1 MTTLADRV
9 HVGRRFRRSIRI
21 DTDLADPTALEGFVC
36 PPSSAAVLQTMAKHV
51 VESEQTA
58 FTWTGPY
65 GTGKSSLVVAL
76 SAALNGS
83 SELREITSSILGA
96 ATTET
101 LWDALP
107 PRTKG
112 WRILPVVGR
121 RDRPAQVVGE
131 AIERSRLLRNSRIGP
146 WSDDAVFDA
155 LTRISR
161 RAPKQYGGV
170 IVFIDEMGK
179 FLEGAA
185 YDGTDIYFFQQ
196 LAEIASRSNNRLM
209 VVGILHQA
217 FEEYAYRL
225 SRDMRDEWAK
235 IQGRFVDL
243 AISVGPDEQ
252 LELLGRAIVVE
263 GQLRESSGLLA
274 KQVSAMMHRSTPPRL
289 LENCWPLHPITAC
302 LLGPISRRRFGQNQR
317 SLFSFLNSTEPLGFQ
332 DYLQNSTEGD
342 LYAPEILWD
351 YLRVNL
357 EPSIIASPDGHRWAT
372 AVDALERCHGSGGDD
387 LQIRLLKVIA
397 LVDLFKERSGLVASS
412 KLLCLTIGD
421 RTEEEIREAL
431 ERLEGASLVIFRKF
445 NNSYSIFEGSDF
457 DIEHA
462 VDEAYETVGDIDFS
476 RLTVLAGLQPVIA
489 KRHYHKTGAIRWFE
503 TSVVPLRDVK
513 ERASTYLPKRGAV
526 GAFMLALP
534 SQGDS
539 PRTVATIADTLIAA
553 LPDGVVV
560 GIPEE
565 TTWRI
570 ESLARELLALE
581 QVRDTTP
588 ELRGDRVA
596 RLEIETRIA
605 EIQGQ
610 VESELSLALDSA
622 VWRGRGLEPRKLE
635 QAELN
640 SVASELADARF
651 GESPRL
657 KNELLNRIRPS
668 SNAVAAQNALLRRM
682 ALHEG
687 RVRLGI
693 VGYPAEGGLFASL
706 LESTG
711 LYRKTFG
718 GWKFVA
724 PKPEDDLCNLLP
736 AWEAATR
743 LLEANSHRA
752 VSIGEIYEVWR
763 DPPFGIKDGLL
774 PILAVAFTLSKSHTL
789 AFYRQGV
796 FRVRMTDLDTD
807 YLAKDPD
814 DIQLRWMDM
823 SNVSRGLLSD
833 LADIVRD
840 IDPENTLPNLEP
852 IDVARGL
859 VAIYDQL
866 PAWVGRTQRLSSSAK
881 RVRHMFKQA
890 KDPNRLIFDDM
901 PLELGDGNGRYGEEN
916 VKRISHS
923 LREALTELRDA
934 YPSMLHRLRELLLSE
949 LHVPNASPPML
960 ADLRSRAS
968 NVVGIGGDHRL
979 EAFIIRLARFDGTYE
994 DMESLASMAANKPPG
1009 NWVDADVDGASVELA
1024 NLAQRFMHLEA
1035 FARVKGRV
1043 SKRHAIAI
1051 VVGTDG
1057 RPTPFHEDFE
1067 IGDLERPEVD
1077 ALVAQLDKALD
1088 DIGMDRRNVV
1098 LAALAELSARYL
1110 GDSGEPNMADTQQPS
1125 GVAP

>member
-21 DTDLADPTALEGFVC
+21 DTDLLDPTALEGFVC
-36 PPSSAAVLQTMAKHV
+36 PPSSAAVLRTMAKHV
-51 VESEQTA
+51 VESEQAA

-76 SAALNGS
+76 SAVLNGS
-83 SELREITSSILGA
+83 SELREATSRIVGA
-96 ATTET
+96 PTAEA
-101 LWDALP
+101 LWKALP

-112 WRILPVVGR
+112 WRIIPVVGR

-131 AIERSRLLRNSRIGP
+131 AIERARMVRFGKVKP
-146 WSDDAVFDA
+146 WSDDSVLDA
-155 LTRISR
+155 LTKISKR
-161 RAPKQYGGV
+161 DPKQYGGV

-196 LAEIASRSNNRLM
+196 LAELASRSNNRLL

-235 IQGRFVDL
+235 IQGRFTDL
-243 AISVGPDEQ
+243 AINIGADEQ
-252 LELLGRAIVVE
+252 LELLGRAIEVD
-263 GQLRESSGLLA
+263 GQLRESAGLATRVAALL
-274 KQVSAMMHRSTPPRL
+274 HRSTPPRL
-289 LENCWPLHPITAC
+289 LEDCWPLHPMTAC

-317 SLFSFLNSTEPLGFQ
+317 SLFSFLNSTEPMGFQ
-332 DYLQNSTEGD
+332 DYLQTSTEGD

-351 YLRVNL
+351 YLRANL
-357 EPSIIASPDGHRWAT
+357 EPSIVASPDGHRWAT
-372 AVDALERCHGSGGDD
+372 AVDALERCQASSGDD
-387 LQIRLLKVIA
+387 LQVRLLKVIA
-397 LVDLFKERSGLVASS
+397 LVDLFRERSGLVASS
-412 KLLCLTIGD
+412 ELLCLAISD
-421 RTEEEIREAL
+421 RNGEEIQESL

-462 VDEAYETVGDIDFS
+462 LDEAYETVGETDFS
-476 RLTVLAGLQPVIA
+476 RLTDLAGLQPVVA

-503 TSVVPLRDVK
+503 TAVVPLRDVK
-513 ERASTYLPKRGAV
+513 ERASMYLPERGAV
-526 GAFMLALP
+526 GAFMLAIP

-539 PRTVATIADTLIAA
+539 PRTVKTIADSLAA
-553 LPDGVVV
+553 GLPDGVVV

-570 ESLARELLALE
+570 ESLAQELVALE

-610 VESELSLALDSA
+610 VEIELGLALDSA
-622 VWRGRGLEPRKLE
+622 VWHGRGLEPQKLE

-640 SVASELADARF
+640 SLASELAGARY
-651 GESPRL
+651 GKSPRL

-687 RVRLGI
+687 RERLGI
-693 VGYPAEGGLFASL
+693 IDYPAEGGLFASL
-706 LESTG
+706 LEATG

-718 GWKFVA
+718 GWKFVS
-724 PKPEDDLCNLLP
+724 PKPEDDPCNLLP
-736 AWEAATR
+736 AWEAAAGF
-743 LLEANSHRA
+743 LETNSHRA
-752 VSIGEIYEVWR
+752 VTVGEIYEKWR

-774 PILAVAFTLSKSHTL
+774 PILAVAFILSKSHTL
-789 AFYRQGV
+789 AFYRRGV
-796 FRVRMTDLDTD
+796 FQVRMTDLDSD

-833 LADIVRD
+833 MADIVRD
-840 IDPENTLPNLEP
+840 IDSRNTLPNLEP

-866 PAWVGRTQRLSSSAK
+866 PAWVGRTQRLSVSSR
-881 RVRHMFKQA
+881 RVRHLFKQA
-890 KDPNRLIFDDM
+890 KDPNRLIFDDI
-901 PLELGDGNGRYGEEN
+901 PLELGTGNGRYEEEN
-916 VKRISHS
+916 IGRISRS

-934 YPSMLHRLRELLLSE
+934 YPAMLHRLRELLLSE
-949 LHVPNASPPML
+949 LHVPNASPSML
-960 ADLRSRAS
+960 ADLRSRAE
-968 NVVGIGGDHRL
+968 NVVGISGDHRL
-979 EAFIIRLARFDGTYE
+979 EAFIVRIARFAGEDE
-994 DMESLASMAANKPPG
+994 DMESLASMAANKPLG
-1009 NWVDADVDGASVELA
+1009 SWVDADVDRASVELA
-1024 NLAQRFMHLEA
+1024 ELAQRFIHLEA
-1035 FARVKGRV
+1035 FARVKGRA
-1043 SKRHAIAI
+1043 SKRHSIAV
-1051 VVGTDG
+1051 VVGIG
-1057 RPTPFHEDFE
+1057 ERPAPFHDDFE
-1067 IGDLERPEVD
+1067 IGDLERTEVD
-1077 ALVAQLDKALD
+1077 ALVAQLDKTLD
-1088 DIGMDRRNVV
+1088 NRGQGRRNVI

-1110 GDSGEPNMADTQQPS
+1110 ADTGMSSLPDTQKPHEGQS
-1125 GVAP
+1125 

>member
-21 DTDLADPTALEGFVC
+21 DTDLSDPTALEGFVC
-36 PPSSAAVLQTMAKHV
+36 PPSSAAVLRTMAKHV
-51 VESEQTA
+51 VESEQAA

-83 SELREITSSILGA
+83 SELREVTSNILGA
-96 ATTET
+96 ATTEA

-131 AIERSRLLRNSRIGP
+131 AIERSRLVRYRRIGT
-146 WSDDAVFDA
+146 WSDDSVFDA
-155 LTRISR
+155 LTRIAK
-161 RAPKQYGGV
+161 RAPTQHGGL

-196 LAEIASRSNNRLM
+196 LAEFASRSNNRLL
-209 VVGILHQA
+209 VVGVLHQA

-252 LELLGRAIVVE
+252 LALLGRAIEVE
-263 GQLRESSGLLA
+263 GQLRKSSGLA
-274 KQVSAMMHRSTPPRL
+274 KQIAAMLHRSTPPRL

-332 DYLQNSTEGD
+332 DYLHTSTEGD

-357 EPSIIASPDGHRWAT
+357 EPSIIASPDGHRWAM
-372 AVDALERCHGSGGDD
+372 AVDALERCHASGDDD
-387 LQIRLLKVIA
+387 LQVRLLKVIA
-397 LVDLFKERSGLVASS
+397 LVDLFKERSGLVASRE
-412 KLLCLTIGD
+412 LLCLAISD
-421 RTEEEIREAL
+421 RSEEEIREAL
-431 ERLEGASLVIFRKF
+431 ECLEGASLVIFRKF

-462 VDEAYETVGDIDFS
+462 VDEVYESTGEIDFS
-476 RLTVLAGLQPVIA
+476 RLTALAGLQPVIA

-503 TSVVPLRDVK
+503 TAVVPLRDVK
-513 ERASTYLPKRGAV
+513 DRASKYLPKRGAV

-534 SQGDS
+534 SHGDS
-539 PRTVATIADTLIAA
+539 PRTVATIADTLATA
-553 LPDGVVV
+553 LPDRVVV
-560 GIPEE
+560 GIPEG
-565 TTWRI
+565 TSWRI
-570 ESLARELLALE
+570 ESLVRELIALE

-605 EIQGQ
+605 ELQGQ
-610 VESELSLALDSA
+610 VESELGLALDSA
-622 VWRGRGLEPRKLE
+622 IWRGRGLEPQRLE

-640 SVASELADARF
+640 SLASELADARF

-687 RVRLGI
+687 RERLGI
-693 VGYPAEGGLFASL
+693 IGVPAEGGLFASL
-706 LESTG
+706 LEATG
-711 LYRKTFG
+711 LYRNTFG
-718 GWKFVA
+718 GWRFVA
-724 PKPEDDLCNLLP
+724 PKPGDDPCNLLP
-736 AWEAATR
+736 AWEAAAR
-743 LLEANSHRA
+743 LLETNSHRA
-752 VSIGEIYEVWR
+752 VSVGEIYAIWR

-796 FRVRMTDLDTD
+796 FQVRMTDLDTD

-823 SNVSRGLLSD
+823 ANVSRGLLSD
-833 LADIVRD
+833 MANIVRD
-840 IDPENTLPNLEP
+840 IDSENTLPNLEP

-859 VAIYDQL
+859 VAIYDHL

-881 RVRHMFKQA
+881 RVRHLFKQA

-901 PLELGDGNGRYGEEN
+901 PLELGDGDGPHQEEN
-916 VKRISHS
+916 IGKISRS
-923 LREALTELRDA
+923 LREALMELRDA

-960 ADLRSRAS
+960 ADLRSRAE

-979 EAFIIRLARFDGTYE
+979 EAFIIRLARFAGTDE

-1009 NWVDADVDGASVELA
+1009 NWVDADVDRTSVELA
-1024 NLAQRFMHLEA
+1024 DLAQRFTHLEA
-1035 FARVKGRV
+1035 FARVKGRA
-1043 SKRHAIAI
+1043 SKRHAIAV
-1051 VVGTDG
+1051 VVGIG
-1057 RPTPFHEDFE
+1057 ERPAPFHDDFE
-1067 IGDLERPEVD
+1067 IGDLERAEVD

-1088 DIGMDRRNVV
+1088 DTGMDRRNVI

-1110 GDSGEPNMADTQQPS
+1110 ADTGMSSLADSHKPHEVQR
-1125 GVAP
+1125 

>member
-9 HVGRRFRRSIRI
+9 HVGGRFRRSIRI
-21 DTDLADPTALEGFVC
+21 DADLSDPTALNGFVC

-65 GTGKSSLVVAL
+65 GTGKSSLVIAL

-83 SELREITSSILGA
+83 PELRETTSQVLGG
-96 ATTET
+96 ATTEV
-101 LWDALP
+101 LWGALP

-131 AIERSRLLRNSRIGP
+131 AIERTRMVRHGRVGP

-155 LTRISR
+155 LTRISK

-170 IVFIDEMGK
+170 VVFIDEMGK

-196 LAEIASRSNNRLM
+196 LAELASRSNNRLI

-243 AISVGPDEQ
+243 SISVGPDEQ
-252 LELLGRAIVVE
+252 LELLGRAIEVE
-263 GQLRESSGLLA
+263 GRLREPGGMA
-274 KQVSAMMHRSTPPRL
+274 QQVAAMLHHSTPPRL
-289 LENCWPLHPITAC
+289 LEDCWPLHPITAC

-332 DYLQNSTEGD
+332 DYLQASTEQD
-342 LYAPEILWD
+342 LYAPEMLWD

-357 EPSIIASPDGHRWAT
+357 EPSIIASPDGHRWAM
-372 AVDALERCHGSGGDD
+372 AVDALERCHASGGDD
-387 LQIRLLKVIA
+387 LQVRLLKVIA

-412 KLLCLTIGD
+412 DLLCLAIND
-421 RTEEEIREAL
+421 RSEREIWEAL
-431 ERLEGASLVIFRKF
+431 EHLQGSSLIIFRKF

-462 VDEAYETVGDIDFS
+462 LDEAYETTGEIDFS
-476 RLTVLAGLQPVIA
+476 RLTAIAGLQPVIA

-503 TSVVPLRDVK
+503 TAVVPLRDVK
-513 ERASTYLPKRGAV
+513 DGVSKYLTKRGAV
-526 GAFMLALP
+526 GAFLLALP

-539 PRTVATIADTLIAA
+539 PRSVETIADTLTAA
-553 LPDGVVV
+553 LPDRVVV
-560 GIPEE
+560 GIPEG
-565 TTWRI
+565 TSWRV

-581 QVRDTTP
+581 QVRDVTP

-610 VESELSLALDSA
+610 VETELGLALDNA
-622 VWRGRGLEPRKLE
+622 VWCGRGLEPRKLG

-640 SVASELADARF
+640 SLASELADAQF
-651 GESPRL
+651 GQSPRL

-687 RVRLGI
+687 RERLGI
-693 VGYPAEGGLFASL
+693 SGFPAEGGLFASL
-706 LESTG
+706 LEATG
-711 LYRKTFG
+711 LYRNTFG
-718 GWKFVA
+718 GWRFVA
-724 PKPEDDLCNLLP
+724 PNPEDDPCNLLP
-736 AWEAATR
+736 AWEAAER

-752 VSIGEIYEVWR
+752 VSVGEIYAIWR

-774 PILAVAFTLSKSHTL
+774 PILAVAFVLSKSHTL

-796 FRVRMTDLDTD
+796 FQVRLTDLDTD

-823 SNVSRGLLSD
+823 SGVSRSLLSD
-833 LADIVRD
+833 MADIVRD
-840 IDPENTLPNLEP
+840 IDSQNTLPNLEP

-859 VAIYDQL
+859 VAIYDHL
-866 PAWVGRTQRLSSSAK
+866 PAWVGRTQHLSSSAR
-881 RVRHMFKQA
+881 RVRHLFKQA

-901 PLELGDGNGRYGEEN
+901 PLELGDGNGRYEQDNIGG
-916 VKRISHS
+916 ISRS

-960 ADLRSRAS
+960 ADLRSRAE

-979 EAFIIRLARFDGTYE
+979 EAFIIRLARFVGTDE
-994 DMESLASMAANKPPG
+994 DMESLASMAANKPPV
-1009 NWVDADVDGASVELA
+1009 NWVDADVDRATVELA
-1024 NLAQRFMHLEA
+1024 DLAQRFLRVEA
-1035 FARVKGRV
+1035 FARVKGRT
-1043 SKRHAIAI
+1043 SKRHAIAV
-1051 VVGTDG
+1051 VVGIG
-1057 RPTPFHEDFE
+1057 ERPAPYHDDFE
-1067 IGDLERPEVD
+1067 IGDLERAEVD
-1077 ALVAQLDKALD
+1077 TLVARLDKTLGD
-1088 DIGMDRRNVV
+1088 GGQGRRNVIV
-1098 LAALAELSARYL
+1098 AALAELSARYL
-1110 GDSGEPNMADTQQPS
+1110 ADTGMSSLVDSQERREVQR
-1125 GVAP
+1125 

>member
-21 DTDLADPTALEGFVC
+21 DTDLSDPTALEGFVC

-83 SELREITSSILGA
+83 SELREITSRILGA

-107 PRTKG
+107 PKTKG

-131 AIERSRLLRNSRIGP
+131 AIERSRLVRNGRVGA

-161 RAPKQYGGV
+161 RAPQQYGGV

-196 LAEIASRSNNRLM
+196 LAEIASRSDNRLI

-252 LELLGRAIVVE
+252 LELLGRAIEVE
-263 GQLRESSGLLA
+263 ARPRDPSGLSN
-274 KQVSAMMHRSTPPRL
+274 QVSAMLHRSTPPRL

-332 DYLQNSTEGD
+332 DYLQTSTDGD
-342 LYAPEILWD
+342 LYAPETLWD

-372 AVDALERCHGSGGDD
+372 AVDALERCHASGGDD
-387 LQIRLLKVIA
+387 LQVRLLKVIA

-421 RTEEEIREAL
+421 RSEEEIREAL

-462 VDEAYETVGDIDFS
+462 LDEAYETVGEIDFS
-476 RLTVLAGLQPVIA
+476 RLTELAGLQPVIA

-513 ERASTYLPKRGAV
+513 ERASTYSPKRGAV

-539 PRTVATIADTLIAA
+539 SKTVATIADTMTAA

-570 ESLARELLALE
+570 ESLARELIALE

-610 VESELSLALDSA
+610 VENELGLALDSA
-622 VWRGRGLEPRKLE
+622 VWRGRGLEPQRLE

-640 SVASELADARF
+640 SLASELADARF

-687 RVRLGI
+687 RERLGI

-706 LESTG
+706 LEATG

-724 PKPEDDLCNLLP
+724 PKSDDDLCNLLP
-736 AWEAATR
+736 AWEAAAQ

-752 VSIGEIYEVWR
+752 VSIGEIYEVWGA
-763 DPPFGIKDGLL
+763 PPFGIKDGLL

-796 FRVRMTDLDTD
+796 FQVRMTDLDTD

-833 LADIVRD
+833 LAEIVRD

-866 PAWVGRTQRLSSSAK
+866 PTWVGRTQRLSSGAK
-881 RVRHMFKQA
+881 RVRHLFKQA

-901 PLELGDGNGRYGEEN
+901 PVELGDGNGRYGEEN
-916 VKRISHS
+916 VERISRS
-923 LREALTELRDA
+923 LREALTELLDA
-934 YPSMLHRLRELLLSE
+934 YPAMLHRLRELLLSE

-960 ADLRSRAS
+960 ADLRSRAE

-979 EAFIIRLARFDGTYE
+979 EAFIIRLARFDGTDE

-1024 NLAQRFMHLEA
+1024 DLAQRFIHLEA
-1035 FARVKGRV
+1035 FARVKGRA
-1043 SKRHAIAI
+1043 SKRHAIAV
-1051 VVGTDG
+1051 VVGIG
-1057 RPTPFHEDFE
+1057 ERPAPFHDDFE
-1067 IGDLERPEVD
+1067 IGDFEKAEVED
-1077 ALVAQLDKALD
+1077 LVAELDKALD
-1088 DIGMDRRNVV
+1088 TKGQGRRNVI

-1110 GDSGEPNMADTQQPS
+1110 ADTGMSSLAESQEPHEVQR
-1125 GVAP
+1125 

>member
-21 DTDLADPTALEGFVC
+21 DTDLSDPTALEGFVC
-36 PPSSAAVLQTMAKHV
+36 PPSSAAVLRTMAKHV
-51 VESEQTA
+51 LESEQAA

-76 SAALNGS
+76 SAALNGNC
-83 SELREITSSILGA
+83 ELREITSSNLGA
-96 ATTET
+96 ATTEA

-107 PRTKG
+107 PRRKG

-131 AIERSRLLRNSRIGP
+131 AIERARMVRHRRIGP
-146 WSDDAVFDA
+146 WSDESVFDA
-155 LTRISR
+155 LTKISK

-196 LAEIASRSNNRLM
+196 LAELASRSNNRLI

-235 IQGRFVDL
+235 IQGRFTDL
-243 AISVGPDEQ
+243 AISIGPDEQ
-252 LELLGRAIVVE
+252 LELLGRAIEVD
-263 GQLRESSGLLA
+263 GRLRKSATLSR
-274 KQVSAMMHRSTPPRL
+274 QVAAMLHRSTPPGL
-289 LENCWPLHPITAC
+289 LRDCWPLHPITAC

-332 DYLQNSTEGD
+332 DYLQTSTGAD
-342 LYAPEILWD
+342 LYAPETLWD

-372 AVDALERCHGSGGDD
+372 AVDALERCHASGGDD
-387 LQIRLLKVIA
+387 LDVRLLKVIA
-397 LVDLFKERSGLVASS
+397 LVDLFKERSGLVANAD
-412 KLLCLTIGD
+412 LLCLAIRD
-421 RTEEEIREAL
+421 RNDEEIREAL
-431 ERLEGASLVIFRKF
+431 QHLEDASLVIFRKF

-462 VDEAYETVGDIDFS
+462 LDEALETTGEIDFS
-476 RLTVLAGLQPVIA
+476 RLTALAGLQPVIA

-503 TSVVPLRDVK
+503 TAVVPLRDVK
-513 ERASTYLPKRGAV
+513 NRASKYLPKRGAV

-539 PRTVATIADTLIAA
+539 PRTVATIADTLAKV
-553 LPDGVVV
+553 LPDRVVV
-560 GIPEE
+560 GIPEG
-565 TTWRI
+565 TSWRV
-570 ESLARELLALE
+570 ESLAHELIALE

-596 RLEIETRIA
+596 RLEIENRIA

-610 VESELSLALDSA
+610 VETELGLALDTA
-622 VWRGRGLEPRKLE
+622 VWRGRNLEPRRLE

-640 SVASELADARF
+640 SLASELADSQF
-651 GESPRL
+651 GESPRIE
-657 KNELLNRIRPS
+657 NELLNRIRPS
-668 SNAVAAQNALLRRM
+668 SNAVAAQNTLLRRM

-687 RVRLGI
+687 RERLGI
-693 VGYPAEGGLFASL
+693 NGYPAEGGLFASL
-706 LESTG
+706 LEATG
-711 LYRKTFG
+711 LYRNTFG
-718 GWKFVA
+718 GWRFVA
-724 PKPEDDLCNLLP
+724 PNPGDDPCNLLP
-736 AWEAATR
+736 AWEAAAR

-752 VSIGEIYEVWR
+752 VSIGEIYAIWR
-763 DPPFGIKDGLL
+763 DPPLGIKDGLL
-774 PILAVAFTLSKSHTL
+774 PILAVAFILSKSHTL

-796 FRVRMTDLDTD
+796 FQVRMTDLDTD

-814 DIQLRWMDM
+814 DIQLRWMEM

-833 LADIVRD
+833 MADIVRH
-840 IDPENTLPNLEP
+840 IDAENALPNLEP

-866 PAWVGRTQRLSSSAK
+866 PAWVGRTQRLSNSAR
-881 RVRHMFKQA
+881 RVRHLFKQA

-901 PLELGDGNGRYGEEN
+901 PLELGGGNGRYEEEDIG
-916 VKRISHS
+916 RISRS

-960 ADLRSRAS
+960 ADLRGRAE

-979 EAFIIRLARFDGTYE
+979 EAFIIRLARFSGTDE
-994 DMESLASMAANKPPG
+994 DMESLVSMASNKPPG

-1024 NLAQRFMHLEA
+1024 DLAQRFLHLEA
-1035 FARVKGRV
+1035 FARVKGRP
-1043 SKRHAIAI
+1043 SKRHAIAV
-1051 VVGTDG
+1051 VVGIGD
-1057 RPTPFHEDFE
+1057 RPTPYHDDFQ
-1067 IGDLERPEVD
+1067 IGDLERTEVD
-1077 ALVAQLDKALD
+1077 ALVSHLDKVLN
-1088 DIGMDRRNVV
+1088 DRRQRSRNVI
-1098 LAALAELSARYL
+1098 LAALAELGARYL
-1110 GDSGEPNMADTQQPS
+1110 ADTEVPDSADAQKPHEVQS
-1125 GVAP
+1125 

>member
-65 GTGKSSLVVAL
+65 GTGKSSLVIAL
-76 SAALNGS
+76 SAVLNGN
-83 SELREITSSILGA
+83 SELRGITSSILGA

-101 LWDALP
+101 LWNALP
-107 PRTKG
+107 PRAKG

-131 AIERSRLLRNSRIGP
+131 AIERARMVRHGRIGP

-155 LTRISR
+155 LTRTAK
-161 RAPKQYGGV
+161 RAPEQYGGV

-196 LAEIASRSNNRLM
+196 LAEVASRSNNRLI

-243 AISVGPDEQ
+243 AINIGPDEQ
-252 LELLGRAIVVE
+252 LELLGQAIQVE
-263 GQLRESSGLLA
+263 GQLREPSGLA
-274 KQVSAMMHRSTPPRL
+274 NQVSAMLHRSTPPRL
-289 LENCWPLHPITAC
+289 LEDCWPLHPITAC

-332 DYLQNSTEGD
+332 DYLLTSEDAAD
-342 LYAPEILWD
+342 LYAPEVLWD

-372 AVDALERCHGSGGDD
+372 AVDALERCHASGGDD
-387 LQIRLLKVIA
+387 LQLRLLKVIA

-412 KLLCLTIGD
+412 KLLCLTISD
-421 RTEEEIREAL
+421 RSEEEIRESL
-431 ERLEGASLVIFRKF
+431 ERLESASLVIFRKF
-445 NNSYSIFEGSDF
+445 SNSYSIFEGSDF

-462 VDEAYETVGDIDFS
+462 LDEAFETVGEIDFS
-476 RLTVLAGLQPVIA
+476 RLTELAGLQPVIA

-539 PRTVATIADTLIAA
+539 PRTVATIADMLTAA

-565 TTWRI
+565 TTWRV
-570 ESLARELLALE
+570 ESLARELIALE

-610 VESELSLALDSA
+610 VESELGLALDSA
-622 VWRGRGLEPRKLE
+622 VWRGRGLEPQKLE

-640 SVASELADARF
+640 SLASELADARF
-651 GESPRL
+651 GKSPRL

-682 ALHEG
+682 ALHGG
-687 RVRLGI
+687 RERLGI
-693 VGYPAEGGLFASL
+693 VGYPAEGGLFESL
-706 LESTG
+706 LEATG

-724 PKPEDDLCNLLP
+724 PRPEDDLCNLLP
-736 AWEAATR
+736 AWEAAAR

-752 VSIGEIYEVWR
+752 VSIGEIYEAWR

-796 FRVRMTDLDTD
+796 FQVRMTDLDTD
-807 YLAKDPD
+807 YLAKDPN

-840 IDPENTLPNLEP
+840 MDPENTLPNLEP

-866 PAWVGRTQRLSSSAK
+866 PTWVGRTQRLSTSAK
-881 RVRHMFKQA
+881 RVRHLFKQA

-901 PLELGDGNGRYGEEN
+901 PVELGDGNGRYGEEN
-916 VKRISHS
+916 VERISRN
-923 LREALTELRDA
+923 LREALTELLDA

-949 LHVPNASPPML
+949 LRVPNASAPML
-960 ADLRSRAS
+960 ADLRSRAE
-968 NVVGIGGDHRL
+968 NVMGIGGDHRL
-979 EAFIIRLARFDGTYE
+979 EAFIIRLARFAGTDE
-994 DMESLASMAANKPPG
+994 DMESLASMAANKPPA
-1009 NWVDADVDGASVELA
+1009 NWVDADVDRASVELA
-1024 NLAQRFMHLEA
+1024 DLGQKFLYLEA
-1035 FARVKGRV
+1035 FARVKGRA
-1043 SKRHAIAI
+1043 SKRHAIAV
-1051 VVGTDG
+1051 VVGIGD
-1057 RPTPFHEDFE
+1057 RPAPYHDDVE
-1067 IGDLERPEVD
+1067 IGDLERTEVD
-1077 ALVAQLDKALD
+1077 TLVAQLEKAL
-1088 DIGMDRRNVV
+1088 GDRGQGGRNVIV
-1098 LAALAELSARYL
+1098 AALAELSARYL
-1110 GDSGEPNMADTQQPS
+1110 AETGMSGLMDSEKSGEVQS
-1125 GVAP
+1125 